1 MLAKA
6 LFCSGTTWA
15 GVMLADDTR
24 AVDYL
29 CTRADVDASR
39 IGACGL
45 SGGGLRTA
53 LLAGLDPRV
62 AAAVDVGFMTTWR
75 DLALQQSVNHTW
87 FTFVPG
93 LPQLLDFP
101 ELLALRAPAPTLVC
115 RTRSVFPS
123 ACWL

>member
-1 MLAKA
+1 
-6 LFCSGTTWA
+6 
-15 GVMLADDTR
+15 MLADDTR